1 MGLLL
6 RGAASQAG
14 LHALGKSDQTHL
26 CLLFLGKVS
35 LCVMGD
41 TLESNYMQVDSN
53 GTKPLENDRAAGAL
67 RASVFP
73 GCVQKTLQQIVSI
86 GIIR

>member
-1 MGLLL
+1 M
-6 RGAASQAG
+6 
-14 LHALGKSDQTHL
+14 K
-26 CLLFLGKVS
+26 
-35 LCVMGD
+35 
-41 TLESNYMQVDSN
+41 VDSN
-53 GTKPLENDRAAGAL
+53 GTKPYKNERTTEAL

>member
-1 MGLLL
+1 M
-6 RGAASQAG
+6 
-14 LHALGKSDQTHL
+14 K
-26 CLLFLGKVS
+26 
-35 LCVMGD
+35 
-41 TLESNYMQVDSN
+41 VDSN
-53 GTKPLENDRAAGAL
+53 GTKPYKKERTTEAL

>member
-1 MGLLL
+1 MGLPGFLK
-6 RGAASQAG
+6 
-14 LHALGKSDQTHL
+14 KSA
-26 CLLFLGKVS
+26 S
-35 LCVMGD
+35 LCDGD

-53 GTKPLENDRAAGAL
+53 GTKPYENERTIGAL

-73 GCVQKTLQQIVSI
+73 GCAQKTLQQIVSI

>member
-1 MGLLL
+1 MWLPESQTGLHGLGKFDLIRICLLLL
-6 RGAASQAG
+6 R
-14 LHALGKSDQTHL
+14 
-26 CLLFLGKVS
+26 KVP
-35 LCVMGD
+35 LCVKEEN
-41 TLESNYMQVDSN
+41 LESNYMQVDSN
-53 GTKPLENDRAAGAL
+53 GTKPYKNERTTEAL

>member
-1 MGLLL
+1 MP
-6 RGAASQAG
+6 
-14 LHALGKSDQTHL
+14 
-26 CLLFLGKVS
+26 
-35 LCVMGD
+35 LCVKEEN
-41 TLESNYMQVDSN
+41 LESNYMQVDSN
-53 GTKPLENDRAAGAL
+53 GTKPYKNERTTEAL

>member
-1 MGLLL
+1 M
-6 RGAASQAG
+6 
-14 LHALGKSDQTHL
+14 KEE
-26 CLLFLGKVS
+26 
-35 LCVMGD
+35 

-53 GTKPLENDRAAGAL
+53 GTKPYQNERTTEAL

-73 GCVQKTLQQIVSI
+73 GWVQKTLQQIVSI

>member
-1 MGLLL
+1 MTLPAFLKKS
-6 RGAASQAG
+6 ASGMMQ
-14 LHALGKSDQTHL
+14 
-26 CLLFLGKVS
+26 
-35 LCVMGD
+35 D

-53 GTKPLENDRAAGAL
+53 GTKPYKNERTAEAL

-73 GCVQKTLQQIVSI
+73 GSVQKTLQQIVSI